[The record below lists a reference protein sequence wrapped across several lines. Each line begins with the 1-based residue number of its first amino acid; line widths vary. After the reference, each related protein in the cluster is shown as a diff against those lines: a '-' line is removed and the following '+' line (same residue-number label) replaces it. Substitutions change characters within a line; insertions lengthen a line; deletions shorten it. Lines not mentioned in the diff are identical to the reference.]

1 MLNDDVFWFDVSMNN
16 SIAMNVG
23 DCFEQVI
30 QHLQYLAFGE
40 LLVLFDDLVKVAAWA
55 VFHDEIDVVSVVK
68 QPE

>member
-23 DCFEQVI
+23 DCLEQVV
-30 QHLQYLAFGE
+30 QHLQYLALGE
-40 LLVLFDDLVKVAAWA
+40 LLVLFDDLVKVTAWA
-55 VFHDEIDVVSVVK
+55 VFHDEVDVVAVMK